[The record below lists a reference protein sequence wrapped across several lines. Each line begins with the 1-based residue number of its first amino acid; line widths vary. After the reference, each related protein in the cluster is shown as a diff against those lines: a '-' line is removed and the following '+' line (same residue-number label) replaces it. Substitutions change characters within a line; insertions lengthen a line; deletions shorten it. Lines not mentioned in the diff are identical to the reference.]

1 MTVPDPAFWA
11 GRRVLVTGHSGF
23 KGAWLNVWLQRLGA
37 RVTGLSRGA
46 PAPASMHAR
55 ARLAGG
61 IEEVD
66 ADVRSF
72 GAVREAVASSRPEVV
87 FHLAAQPF
95 VRRSL
100 RDPRTTYEINV
111 MGTVNVLEAVRGA
124 DGVRAVV
131 AVTSDKAYDNRGTG
145 RAFVEDD
152 PKGGAD
158 PYSSSKGCAE
168 LAVDAYLRSY
178 FRPGAPDAPRVGA
191 ARAGNVIGGG
201 DRGED
206 RLVPDLVRAA
216 QAGEP
221 LHIRNPD
228 AVRPWQ
234 HVLEP
239 LSGYLALARA
249 LVDDPGAQGDGTS
262 ARRPAPRP
270 PWRSWPTAWPHC
282 GPARSRSCTS
292 ARPPAA
298 RRRASRWT
306 PRRPASA
313 WAGLR
318 AGTSTRPSGR
328 SWSGTPPRAAGR
340 ICAPSRWPR
349 SSGMRGQS
357 NAAVLDRGPIATPG
371 QDGCRRAAL
380 WRRPGGPRG
389 AADGRGCLGSSPH
402 EPR

>member
-1 MTVPDPAFWA
+1 MPDPAFWA

-23 KGAWLNVWLQRLGA
+23 KGGWLSLWLQRLGA
-37 RVTGLSRGA
+37 QVSGLSAGTPTA
-46 PAPASMHAR
+46 SSMHALTR
-55 ARLAGG
+55 IAEG

-72 GAVREAVASSRPEVV
+72 EAVREAVEACRPEVV
-87 FHLAAQPF
+87 LHLAAQPF

-100 RDPRTTYEINV
+100 NDPRTTYETNV
-111 MGTVNVLEAVRGA
+111 MGTVNVLEAVREAG
-124 DGVRAVV
+124 GVRAVV

-168 LAVDAYLRSY
+168 LVVDAYLRSY
-178 FRPGAPDAPRVGA
+178 FLPGAPDAPRVGA

-221 LHIRNPD
+221 LRIRNPD

-239 LSGYLALARA
+239 LRGYLMLAEA
-249 LVDDPGAQGDGTS
+249 LVDDPAAQGGWNFGP
-262 ARRPAPRP
+262 PAGAAPTVGELADRLAAL
-270 PWRSWPTAWPHC
+270 WPGQVEVVHDRE
-282 GPARSRSCTS
+282 ARSREAASLALDSTK
-292 ARPPAA
+292 ARERLGWAP
-298 RRRASRWT
+298 RWHLDQT
-306 PRRPASA
+306 
-313 WAGLR
+313 LR
-318 AGTSTRPSGR
+318 AIVE
-328 SWSGTPPRAAGR
+328 WHAAE
-340 ICAPSRWPR
+340 
-349 SSGMRGQS
+349 
-357 NAAVLDRGPIATPG
+357 
-371 QDGCRRAAL
+371 
-380 WRRPGGPRG
+380 
-389 AADGRGCLGSSPH
+389 GRGEDLRAVTLAQIERYEGSRP
-402 EPR
+402 